1 MLIAFDDVISDLKPY
16 KKLSPK
22 VIELFL
28 RGRKLS
34 ILLFFISQ
42 SYIKVPK
49 TIRLNKYIIVS

>member
-1 MLIAFDDVISDLKPY
+1 MLIAFDDVISDLKSY

-34 ILLFFISQ
+34 ISLFFISQ